1 MSEPMDNHPADP
13 PWRVRLAMTLVA
25 WLVAFGLVMTLLS
38 VFGDQLNSLPLALR
52 ALVISGVL
60 VTVMTQV
67 VMPALGVAA
76 SRWQAGRTGP

>member
-1 MSEPMDNHPADP
+1 MSEPIDNHPAGP

-25 WLVAFGLVMTLLS
+25 WLVAFGLVTTLLS
-38 VFGDQLNSLPLALR
+38 VFGDQLGSLPLALR

-60 VTVMTQV
+60 VTVMSTV

-76 SRWQAGRTGP
+76 GRCRSR